1 MSIDNKNSCITVTED
16 DIKYVE
22 KILFPTGGGFDSEER
37 IPIIKNFT
45 ESIDVNACPGSGKTT
60 VLLAKLMI
68 LSKKLP
74 LDNGKG
80 VCVITHT
87 NVAVD
92 EIKNRLGSKGEILFK
107 YPNFVGT
114 IQQFIDKFLAIPF
127 FKNING
133 ININSIDDDI
143 YYDKIKKLL
152 SLDRIYPGL
161 KRMMNSSV
169 ENGFYSKKPFIENMV
184 LFISRKH
191 IKFNNNIPIIID
203 NYDKEIK
210 PNLYYYKDLKKI
222 MIDFTFNKGILR
234 YEDAMVL
241 GEAYLKKYP
250 QLELYFQNRF
260 QYVFIDEMQDTKQN
274 HQNIFNKIF
283 KPNKVILQRFGD
295 INQNLG
301 QGKGNDEC
309 GWDLSLKSMPINSS
323 KRYGENLVKFISPL
337 RIEKDGIMKGNK
349 QVKTISPHIII
360 FDDTNIEKVINCFND
375 ILLEYGIGESDNN
388 KIKIIGK
395 VGISVKS
402 PYISIKSYIK
412 TYNKQNRGKSL
423 NIKKCEKLKQSKT
436 LKEFYENLL
445 SILILEITIDLKKI
459 NKDEFKKI
467 CEIHYYDELML
478 YRSKVIELYRKIKN
492 DFSNV
497 LLEIYKESVI
507 FLKKIN
513 EIHINTE
520 ELEKYFTYE
529 NILND
534 KDSVDEGISSND
546 KFESNTIFGTKGET
560 HLATLYL
567 ETYYKSHYKNSC
579 KDRSDISR
587 ILDYLID
594 SKKKVDKDDE
604 EALTHAYVAMSRATK
619 LLCIA
624 VRYDTIKGRIKEF
637 SDYGYIIRGCDEKI
651 NNLIKEETGE

>member
-1 MSIDNKNSCITVTED
+1 MSTDNKNSYITVTED
-16 DIKYVE
+16 DIRYVE
-22 KILFPTGGGFDSEER
+22 KILFPSGGGFDSTER

-68 LSKKLP
+68 LLKKLP

-133 ININSIDDDI
+133 INIKSIDDDI
-143 YYDKIKKLL
+143 YYDTVKKLL
-152 SLDRIYPGL
+152 SLDFLYPNL
-161 KRMMNSSV
+161 KRMIEFSL
-169 ENGFYSKKPFIENMV
+169 KKGSYTKKSFQENMV
-184 LFISRKH
+184 TFISLRH
-191 IKFNNNIPIIID
+191 IKFID
-203 NYDKEIK
+203 KSFEIVDKNGRINK
-210 PNLYYYKDLKKI
+210 MYYEELKKI
-222 MIDFTFNKGILR
+222 MIDFTFNKVILR

-241 GEAYLKKYP
+241 GEAYLKKHP

-260 QYVFIDEMQDTKQN
+260 QYVFIDEMQDTKKN
-274 HQNIFNKIF
+274 HQNIFSKIF
-283 KPNKVILQRFGD
+283 KPDKVILQRFGD

-323 KRYGENLVKFISPL
+323 KRYGESLVKFISPL
-337 RIEKDGIMKGNK
+337 RVKRDGTMTGNE
-349 QVKTISPHIII
+349 QVETISPHIII
-360 FDDTNIEKVINCFND
+360 FDDTNIESVINSFNK
-375 ILLEYGIGESDNN
+375 ILVEHEIKESDNN

-395 VGISVKS
+395 VGISVPS

-412 TYNKQNRGKSL
+412 TYNKQNKNKSL
-423 NIKKCEKLKQSKT
+423 NIKKCKKLKQSKT

-445 SILILEITIDLKKI
+445 SILILKITINSKTI

-467 CEIHYYDELML
+467 CETDYYEEFML
-478 YRSKVIELYRKIKN
+478 YRSKVIKWYGKIKN
-492 DFSNV
+492 DFSKV
-497 LLEIYKESVI
+497 LLEIYEESVT
-507 FLKKIN
+507 FLEKIN
-513 EIHINTE
+513 EICIKTE
-520 ELEKYFTYE
+520 ELKEYFTYE
-529 NILND
+529 NIS
-534 KDSVDEGISSND
+534 KEQGSVDEGIASND
-546 KFESNTIFGTKGET
+546 KFEANTIFGTKGET

-567 ETYYKSHYKNSC
+567 ETYYNSYG

-587 ILDYLID
+587 ILQYMLDKKEEID
-594 SKKKVDKDDE
+594 QNDE